1 MNKPVPS
8 HYAIAHQAQGAALW
22 ITIGVLVFAGIA
34 AYARRLHRQ
43 GEYARPLALWS
54 TVLIGVADFV
64 AVILAALLAGQATT
78 GFGFIVGIILTAV
91 ISVLAGS
98 TLAQTVASR
107 RGIYISMRDVVT
119 APRQHPLPSFVGAVV
134 GLLFI
139 VIGGLASVVPGVII
153 GALCGASLSH
163 GQRVRKTQMT
173 IDQLHSPLAAVL
185 GVSESEIESMS
196 WGVTPQGEI
205 IIPRPNAKVLNHINA
220 IPGRLVQYL
229 PDLYMETAS
238 ATEIVLSPLDDDTKS
253 RREQLAQHEGLV
265 TDIRPGGSFMPTTEA
280 DNGVDLDLSNEDF

>member
-1 MNKPVPS
+1 MPS
-8 HYAIAHQAQGAALW
+8 HYIIAHQAQGAALW

-54 TVLIGVADFV
+54 TILIGVADFV

-78 GFGFIVGIILTAV
+78 GFGFIVGIILTII
-91 ISVLAGS
+91 ISALAGT

-107 RGIYISMRDVVT
+107 RGIGISMRDAIT
-119 APRQHPLPSFVGAVV
+119 APRQHPLPSFLGAVV
-134 GLLFI
+134 GLAFI
-139 VIGGLASVVPGVII
+139 VFGLASVVPGVII
-153 GALCGASLSH
+153 GALFGASLSH
-163 GQRVRKTQMT
+163 GQQVRKTQMT
-173 IDQLHSPLAAVL
+173 IDQLQSPLAAVL
-185 GVSESEIESMS
+185 GVSESEIDSMS

-280 DNGVDLDLSNEDF
+280 GNVDLDLSDEEF